1 MFEST
6 TETGE
11 HDPQSQHRRLI
22 GLWYSLPVRMPIA
35 TEDVTPEAELH
46 MQIILAERQSRQLQ
60 YIQEMRRCIA
70 PAPVC
75 DEFKWF
81 VVKEFGEIALPGIL
95 SDDEEEESRAFFQ
108 EFFGDRPGSGQRSE
122 PLYDVLDIGNPNT
135 GGIFD
140 SSTAPIL
147 EARGYRYW
155 SELMTIL
162 LMTHEEVYG
171 EGTYVQ
177 MPVVAEDDVIG
188 RLQRWNRAYRD
199 RYGDEP

>member
-11 HDPQSQHRRLI
+11 HDPQSQHQRLI

-46 MQIILAERQSRQLQ
+46 MQIIYAERQRRQRR
-60 YIQEMRRCIA
+60 YIDEMQRHIA
-70 PAPVC
+70 SATVC
-75 DEFKWF
+75 NEFKWF
-81 VVKEFGEIALPGIL
+81 IVWEFGEIALRGIL
-95 SDDEEEESRAFFQ
+95 SDDEEEESRTFFQ
-108 EFFGDRPGSGQRSE
+108 EFFGDRPDFKQRSE

-155 SELMTIL
+155 SKLMTIL
-162 LMTHEEVYG
+162 LMVHEEVHG

-177 MPVVAEDDVIG
+177 MPVVVEDDVIG
-188 RLQRWNRAYRD
+188 RLQRWNRVYRD